1 LDSYARKIKKKYLA
15 FLTSFKN
22 NRSFNTFVNGSGYL
36 INKISEKFEKIYI
49 INVVNLKFFTKKKKV
64 FDYTLDGNFKL
75 PYNIEFYN
83 PQNSNDFKHFM
94 KEKEL
99 IGISNFGTRIPEL
112 KVFFLLKR
120 HKIRQVQISAV
131 GNAYWKQSLGPIES
145 FFWKNL
151 LWKLKHVYAYKFTV
165 LLSNLGLISK
175 IEIRFISNP
184 DIIRYKKITSSIYKK
199 IFNYY
204 KLSFAKELILI
215 NSRSFDIIKSSNIKV
230 GENQI
235 VLLDEQLNNYQWGRF
250 RKLLD
255 KKEITKHYCNLN
267 RALKQFS
274 NVYKKKI
281 IVSIHPNDDL
291 ELKKKY
297 FSDFEVV
304 QYQTRENIYKAF
316 MILFFGSSAII
327 DAVIL
332 KKRIIGIVS
341 SVMDKNQIRA
351 VSQYI
356 DECGI
361 EKINIDDD
369 VIVDADN
376 KNDLLLK
383 LDKATKNYSNFVN
396 SYIAADGNNL
406 GYEKIINTLKS
417 RFF

>member
-1 LDSYARKIKKKYLA
+1 MQEKLKKKYLA
-15 FLTSFKN
+15 FFV
-22 NRSFNTFVNGSGYL
+22 TFVNNESINGFVNGYGLL

-49 INVVNLKFFTKKKKV
+49 INVINLKFFSKKKKV
-64 FDYTLDGNFKL
+64 FDYTLNKNFKL
-75 PYNIEFYN
+75 PQNIEFYD

>member
-1 LDSYARKIKKKYLA
+1 MKEKSKKKYLA
-15 FLTSFKN
+15 FVASFEN
-22 NRSFNTFVNGSGYL
+22 NRSFNAFINGSGFL
-36 INKISEKFEKIYI
+36 IDKICEKFEKIYI
-49 INVVNLKFFTKKKKV
+49 INVANLKFFSKKKKV
-64 FDYTLDGNFKL
+64 FDYTLNKNFEL
-75 PYNIEFYN
+75 PHNIEFYS
-83 PQNSNDFKHFM
+83 PQNSNDFKNFM

-99 IGISNFGTRIPEL
+99 VVINSFGTRIPEL
-112 KVFFLLKR
+112 KVFFLFKR
-120 HKIRQVQISAV
+120 HKIKQVQISAIGV
-131 GNAYWKQSLGPIES
+131 SHYVFLPIKK
-145 FFWKNL
+145 FFWKSL
-151 LWKLKHVYAYKFTV
+151 LWKLEHFYSYKFTV

-175 IEIRFISNP
+175 MEIRFVTNP
-184 DIIRYKKITSSIYKK
+184 DILKYKKISNTIYKK
-199 IFNYY
+199 IFNYF
-204 KLSFAKELILI
+204 KLSFAKEFILI
-215 NSRSFDIIKSSNIKV
+215 NGRSYDQLKSNKTAV
-230 GENQI
+230 DENQI
-235 VLLDEQLNNYQWGRF
+235 VLLDEQLNQYQWSRF

-255 KKEITKHYCNLN
+255 KKKITEHYSNLN
-267 RALKQFS
+267 RTLKQLS

>member
-1 LDSYARKIKKKYLA
+1 
-15 FLTSFKN
+15 
-22 NRSFNTFVNGSGYL
+22 
-36 INKISEKFEKIYI
+36 
-49 INVVNLKFFTKKKKV
+49 
-64 FDYTLDGNFKL
+64 
-75 PYNIEFYN
+75 
-83 PQNSNDFKHFM
+83 M
-94 KEKEL
+94 KGKEL
-99 IGISNFGTRIPEL
+99 IGINNFGNRIPEL
-112 KVFFLLKR
+112 KVFFLFKR
-120 HKIRQVQISAV
+120 HKIKQVQISAIGV
-131 GNAYWKQSLGPIES
+131 SHYVFLPIKK
-145 FFWKNL
+145 FFWKSL
-151 LWKLKHVYAYKFTV
+151 LWKLEHFYSYKFTV

-175 IEIRFISNP
+175 MEIRFVTNP
-184 DIIRYKKITSSIYKK
+184 DILKYKKISNTIYKK
-199 IFNYY
+199 IFNYF
-204 KLSFAKELILI
+204 KLSFAKEFILI
-215 NSRSFDIIKSSNIKV
+215 NGRSYDQLKSNKTAV
-230 GENQI
+230 DENQI
-235 VLLDEQLNNYQWGRF
+235 VLLDEQLNQYQWSRF

-255 KKEITKHYCNLN
+255 KKKITEHYYNLN
-267 RALKQFS
+267 RILKQLS

-304 QYQTRENIYKAF
+304 KYQTRENIYKAF
-316 MILFFGSSAII
+316 MILFFGSSAVI

-351 VSQYI
+351 ISQYI

>member
-1 LDSYARKIKKKYLA
+1 MQEKLKKKYLA
-15 FLTSFKN
+15 FFV
-22 NRSFNTFVNGSGYL
+22 TFVNNESINGFVNGYGLL

-49 INVVNLKFFTKKKKV
+49 INVINLKFFSKKKKV
-64 FDYTLDGNFKL
+64 FDYTLNKNFKL
-75 PYNIEFYN
+75 PQNIEFYD

-230 GENQI
+230 DENKI
-235 VLLDEQLNNYQWGRF
+235 ILLDEQLNDCQWSHF

-255 KKEITKHYCNLN
+255 EKEITEHYYNLN

-281 IVSIHPNDDL
+281 IVCLHPRDDL
-291 ELKKKY
+291 ESKKKY

-304 QYQTRENIYKAF
+304 KYQTRENIYKAF
-316 MILFFGSSAII
+316 MVLFFESTAII
-327 DAVIL
+327 DAILL
-332 KKRIIGIVS
+332 KKRIATIIS
-341 SVMDKNQIRA
+341 NAMDENQIKA
-351 VSQYI
+351 ASHYV
-356 DECGI
+356 DVLGI
-361 EKINIDDD
+361 EKINIEDNA
-369 VIVDADN
+369 IINTDN
-376 KNDLLLK
+376 KNAFLLK
-383 LDKATKNYSNFVN
+383 LDKATKNYSNYIN

-406 GYEKIINTLKS
+406 GYEKIISTLKS